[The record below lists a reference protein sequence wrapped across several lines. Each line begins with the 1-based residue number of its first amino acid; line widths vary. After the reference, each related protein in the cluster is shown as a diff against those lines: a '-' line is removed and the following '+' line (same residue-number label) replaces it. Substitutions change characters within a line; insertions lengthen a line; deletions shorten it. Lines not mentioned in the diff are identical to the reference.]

1 MGRGNLTHWRGRAR
15 LIAAVAVAGAVRRAC
30 RLLGRG
36 ATSLPGLV
44 ALRIEPGLVGLL
56 SGGLGRGS
64 LVVAGTNGKT
74 TTSALLAAALEA
86 GGRAVLH
93 NRAGSNMLR
102 GIAATLCARAGLAG
116 TLRGGAGLTGLFEVD
131 EAALPGILPQISP
144 RFVVLTNLFRDQLD
158 RYGELQGIADR
169 WRPVLASLPSGSRVL
184 LNADDPLIAS
194 LGDALGGRAVY
205 FGVDRW
211 AGPDQQLEAPGSAD
225 SLFCPR
231 CGAPL
236 AFSRFSYAHLG
247 HWSCPQCGNARPT
260 PAISGIVT
268 GEGGRGGQ
276 MLVAG
281 AFGELVLPLALPGRY
296 NAYNALAALAAALAA
311 GVPAQ
316 VAVTSIGAATGVF
329 GRAESIRV
337 GDRSVQLYLIKN
349 PTGADEVLRVVAG
362 GDTGSSLLLLLSDL
376 AADGHDVSW
385 IWDARFDRLAG
396 WSGDLWCGG
405 TRAEDMALR
414 CKYAGLGPVR
424 EVVPRDPALA
434 LRTALAGTAP
444 GGTLVVL
451 ATYTAM
457 LAARH
462 SLARSGH
469 VDPYWRG
476 AGGKN
481 R

>member
-1 MGRGNLTHWRGRAR
+1 MR
-15 LIAAVAVAGAVRRAC
+15 LSAAVATAGLVRRGC
-30 RLLGRG
+30 RVLGRG
-36 ATSLPGLV
+36 ATSLPGLA
-44 ALRIEPGLVGLL
+44 ALRVEPGLVARL
-56 SGGLGRGS
+56 SGGMVRGT

-86 GGRAVLH
+86 GGRDVLH

-102 GIAATLCARAGLAG
+102 GIATTLCARATLAG
-116 TLRGGAGLTGLFEVD
+116 RLRGAEGLTGLFEVD
-131 EAALPGILPQISP
+131 EAALVGVLAQLAPE
-144 RFVVLTNLFRDQLD
+144 FAVLTNLFRDQLD

-169 WRPVLASLPSGSRVL
+169 WRPALLSLPSSSRVL
-184 LNADDPLIAS
+184 LNADDPLIAL
-194 LGDALGGRAVY
+194 LGDGLGERAVY
-205 FGVDRW
+205 FGVERW

-247 HWSCPQCGNARPT
+247 HWSCQQCGNARPT

-281 AFGELVLPLALPGRY
+281 AFGEIVLPLALPGRY
-296 NAYNALAALAAALAA
+296 NAYNALAALAASLAA
-311 GVPAQ
+311 GVPAHSA
-316 VAVTSIGAATGVF
+316 VASIGAATGVF
-329 GRAESIRV
+329 GRAERIRV
-337 GDRSVQLYLIKN
+337 GERSVQLYLIKN
-349 PTGADEVLRVVAG
+349 PTGADAVLRVVARE
-362 GDTGSSLLLLLSDL
+362 DPGSSLLLLLSDL

-385 IWDARFDRLAG
+385 IWDVRFEQLAG
-396 WSGDLWCGG
+396 WAGDLWCGG

-424 EVVPRDPALA
+424 EVIPRDPALA
-434 LRTALAGTAP
+434 LKMALAGTAP
-444 GGTLVVL
+444 GGTLIVL

-469 VDPYWRG
+469 VDPYWR
-476 AGGKN
+476 AGRG
-481 R
+481 